1 MWVTSVQLFWG
12 LDDLLLSSP
21 IVYAINCLCIC
32 LLMNIWVIFQF
43 GTVTIKEHCCISLC
57 TIRAF
62 ITLGQMCTC
71 GIAGWIGRWR
81 PEVNLGIIP
90 WEPSS
95 LVLFFF
101 FPSFTLCVC
110 FACLPVCVPCACL
123 LDALELCLWMVV
135 NHHACTR
142 APSALKCWTSSP
154 APWFLRQDLSLGLG
168 LVSQLGWPAISNGHW
183 CPSPQS

>member
-1 MWVTSVQLFWG
+1 MWVTSVQSFWG

-101 FPSFTLCVC
+101 PSFTLCVC

>member
-1 MWVTSVQLFWG
+1 MWVTSVQSFWG
-12 LDDLLLSSP
+12 LNDLLLSSP
-21 IVYAINCLCIC
+21 IVYAINCLSIC

-101 FPSFTLCVC
+101 QFYFMCMFCLS
-110 FACLPVCVPCACL
+110 ACMCTMCMSVGCPGTVFMDGCEPPC
-123 LDALELCLWMVV
+123 EYKS
-135 NHHACTR
+135 T
-142 APSALKCWTSSP
+142 KCS
-154 APWFLRQDLSLGLG
+154 
-168 LVSQLGWPAISNGHW
+168 
-183 CPSPQS
+183 